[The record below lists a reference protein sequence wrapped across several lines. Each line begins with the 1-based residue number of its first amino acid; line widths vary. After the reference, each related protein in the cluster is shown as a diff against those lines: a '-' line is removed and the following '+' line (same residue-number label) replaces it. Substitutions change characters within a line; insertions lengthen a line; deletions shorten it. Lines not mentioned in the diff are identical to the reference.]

1 MACGPPASRPWLGGP
16 DGEHHLSRPK
26 RLSPWPPC
34 SSVERHRQ
42 NNEETALEVN
52 IEAEDIP
59 PHLSHP
65 RTQERLGTGWR
76 DDVEVLNEF
85 VELWR

>member
-1 MACGPPASRPWLGGP
+1 MN
-16 DGEHHLSRPK
+16 D
-26 RLSPWPPC
+26 
-34 SSVERHRQ
+34 
-42 NNEETALEVN
+42 EETALEVN

-59 PHLSHP
+59 PHRSHP
-65 RTQERLGTGWR
+65 RIAERLGTGWR